1 MKLPQISCPSSVL
14 VKNQVNAA
22 IAAATPVTIAPIGL
36 ALIASPSARTPR
48 AAMPTGPFI
57 LVSAS
62 PAAFAFSFMIRVALP
77 KEESPGAA

>member
-57 LVSAS
+57 LVSAR
-62 PAAFAFSFMIRVALP
+62 PAAFAFSFMISEALP
-77 KEESPGAA
+77 KEERPGAA